1 MTETPRF
8 HNRVLIGGS
17 PSAGGAVGQFLGRI
31 VLAIIGAG
39 ILVLAFFF
47 ITAALIAGAFLAAGL
62 AARWWWA
69 LRRLRRQADSGV
81 VEGEY
86 AVIEREPLPA
96 PPPRAS

>member
-1 MTETPRF
+1 MTTDPEFR
-8 HNRVLIGGS
+8 NRLLIGGA
-17 PSAGGAVGQFLGRI
+17 SAGGGTVGRFLGRLILSI
-31 VLAIIGAG
+31 VGAG

-69 LRRLRRQADSGV
+69 LRKLRRQANSDV

-96 PPPRAS
+96 PPPRAP